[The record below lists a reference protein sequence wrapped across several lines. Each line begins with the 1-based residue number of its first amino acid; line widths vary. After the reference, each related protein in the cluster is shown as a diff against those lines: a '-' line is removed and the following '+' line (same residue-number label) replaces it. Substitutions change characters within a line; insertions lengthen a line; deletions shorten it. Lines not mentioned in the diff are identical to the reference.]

1 MNSEDLASND
11 EFSRILIANNYVQ
24 EATKTAI
31 HFHDNQGKYYWTP
44 EVYNL
49 IEREPRKDDEN
60 HHILLELLEEKAQ
73 KEIATGIENLG
84 PNEFLGNHIY
94 KMTLESGKIKYVK
107 VDSHNFYDESGVF
120 KQRTAYTQDVTEEYL
135 KSLEL
140 SSLNS
145 AVKDIEKGASIAIY
159 YMINMVN
166 GIILMKHMI

>member
-1 MNSEDLASND
+1 MALTKEFSYNIFRRVLKTKKPEKILTNFYEKEIKVFALTINVLYNDGDICTKDEMNSEDLASND

-107 VDSHNFYDESGVF
+107 VDSHNF
-120 KQRTAYTQDVTEEYL
+120 
-135 KSLEL
+135 
-140 SSLNS
+140 
-145 AVKDIEKGASIAIY
+145 
-159 YMINMVN
+159 
-166 GIILMKHMI
+166 